1 MLGGQTIDEHS
12 KLGISDP
19 HEIFER
25 TDHLEFD
32 ARDVIL
38 GSPRQRVERSRKCLE
53 CPPRLWSWKLP
64 IWRRGI
70 GTTLVMDWTL
80 LYARVLGILRQNEHQ
95 DQADTVLVHGDHK
108 ECMSSSQGVQCLK
121 GEQS

>member
-1 MLGGQTIDEHS
+1 MSAATLSNVGKDALMLGGQTIDELS
-12 KLGISDP
+12 KLGIPDP

-53 CPPRLWSWKLP
+53 CPPRLSSWKLSS
-64 IWRRGI
+64 WRLGMC
-70 GTTLVMDWTL
+70 TTLSWVGPC
-80 LYARVLGILRQNEHQ
+80 YICAY
-95 DQADTVLVHGDHK
+95 
-108 ECMSSSQGVQCLK
+108 
-121 GEQS
+121 